1 MLRMVVLQLDSIVH
15 VSTKKYTQDLFPVNL
30 FLNGA
35 SVRAKIQPS
44 ARILFFCYWPITE
57 Q

>member
-1 MLRMVVLQLDSIVH
+1 MLHMMVLQLDSIVH